1 MKKCSI
7 SKRHF
12 NHIIKNQ
19 FNNLECSAQSV
30 LNQTHFVES
39 RVVNYVEV
47 GANINASSSNIIS
60 NNSEISSSIP
70 LLHDYVDNEN
80 YNYINNDHLLIDS
93 VVNIQKDNIYISTS
107 SSSSDEE
114 TFSNVLA
121 NNLQKSSEI
130 TENIF

>member
-1 MKKCSI
+1 MKKCSV

-12 NHIIKNQ
+12 NRIIKNQ
-19 FNNLECSAQSV
+19 LNNLESSAQSV

-39 RVVNYVEV
+39 SVVNYEV

-60 NNSEISSSIP
+60 NNSEISSSIL
-70 LLHDYVDNEN
+70 LLHNYVDNEN

-93 VVNIQKDNIYISTS
+93 VVNIQKDNISISTS

-114 TFSNVLA
+114 TF
-121 NNLQKSSEI
+121 
-130 TENIF
+130 